1 MKTKLENGARTPEVI
16 AEELK
21 KVGKLEAVIKGDGGL
36 IYHYYTTS
44 GLADGLP
51 VIEVTYLNDKAI
63 AIRRI
68 PLEAYKFLY
77 PRNKKIDDNFTFG
90 GF

>member
-1 MKTKLENGARTPEVI
+1 MKTKLENGSRTPEVI

-21 KVGKLEAVIKGDGGL
+21 KVGKLERVTQGDGGL
-36 IYHYYTTS
+36 IYHYYTTN
-44 GLADGLP
+44 GIADGLP
-51 VIEVTYLNDKAI
+51 VIEVTFLNDKAI
-63 AIRRI
+63 SIRRI

-77 PRNKKIDDNFTFG
+77 PNNKKVDDNFTFG